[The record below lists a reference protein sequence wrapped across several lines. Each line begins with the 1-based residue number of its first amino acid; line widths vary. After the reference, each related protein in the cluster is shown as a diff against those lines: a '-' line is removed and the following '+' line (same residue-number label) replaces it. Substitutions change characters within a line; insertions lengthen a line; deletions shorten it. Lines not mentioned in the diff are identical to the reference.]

1 MAEGLSASGCYRVHV
16 LRRALLVLALSAC
29 ASEAETSSLDQTARD
44 GGGPSLA
51 GWTELSQAPGASLRA
66 RESVAGDDV
75 LVVYGGCGATQL
87 ATQSFAE
94 ALSES
99 PNWRRAPRH
108 LVAIR
113 WTSNGCG
120 YDGLFKNGALGP
132 LILQKAGAAGRVVVV
147 AHSSGAYLAQELLAQ
162 SMGLANPGWD
172 PTHSLRGRVTYFSLD
187 GGGDANLTRIEQ
199 SADAPPRFFVGAR
212 DRTAGLTS
220 RNYGTMQALGGPTRF
235 FEVDAN
241 GSGCLAANCMHDAV
255 ITTVPHDKRSF
266 LDAQGTSRP
275 LWCDYGHFS
284 NRPDAAC
291 AAADQQA
298 ARANA
303 RTVVSSYLSKL

>member
-1 MAEGLSASGCYRVHV
+1 MRV
-16 LRRALLVLALSAC
+16 LRRAFLVLVLSAC
-29 ASEAETSSLDQTARD
+29 ASEGGSSSLDQTARD
-44 GGGPSLA
+44 GGNAGASLA
-51 GWTELSQAPGASLRA
+51 GWAELAQAPGASLRTLDA
-66 RESVAGDDV
+66 GSGDDV
-75 LVVYGGCGATQL
+75 LVVYGGCGATQI

-99 PNWRRAPRH
+99 GGFRRAPRH

-113 WTSNGCG
+113 WTSTGCG
-120 YDGLFKNGALGP
+120 YDGLFKNGALG
-132 LILQKAGAAGRVVVV
+132 LAILQEAGASGRVVVV

-162 SMGLANPGWD
+162 SLGLANPGWD
-172 PTHSLRGRVTYFSLD
+172 PTHALRGRVTYFSLD

-199 SADAPPRFFVGAR
+199 SGEALPHFFVGAR

-220 RNYGTMQALGGPTRF
+220 RNYGTMQALGGAARF

-255 ITTVPHDKRSF
+255 ITTVPHDRRGF

-275 LWCDYGHFS
+275 LVCDYGHFA
-284 NRPDAAC
+284 NRPDSVC
-291 AAADQQA
+291 AATDQQA
-298 ARANA
+298 ARAGA

>member
-1 MAEGLSASGCYRVHV
+1 M
-16 LRRALLVLALSAC
+16 LRRAFLVLALSAC
-29 ASEAETSSLDQTARD
+29 SSAAGDTSSLDQTARD
-44 GGGPSLA
+44 AGGASLV
-51 GWTELSQAPGASLRA
+51 GWTEVAQAPGASVRA
-66 RESVAGDDV
+66 RESIAGDDV

-99 PNWRRAPRH
+99 PGFRRPPRH

-113 WTSNGCG
+113 WTSGSCG

-132 LILQKAGAAGRVVVV
+132 VILQKAGAAGRVVVV

-162 SMGLANPGWD
+162 ALGLANPGWD
-172 PTHSLRGRVTYFSLD
+172 PSHALRGRVTYFSLD

-199 SADAPPRFFVGAR
+199 SGEALPHFFVGAR

-220 RNYGTMQALGGPTRF
+220 RNYGTMQALGGTARF
-235 FEVDAN
+235 SEVDAN

-255 ITTVPHDKRSF
+255 ITTVPHDKRGF

-275 LWCDYGHFS
+275 LWCDYGHFP

-291 AAADQQA
+291 DAADQQS
-298 ARANA
+298 ARASS